1 MAWRQLP
8 DGTFF
13 DPNTGDL
20 RGLDG
25 AKEAAARAQSIR
37 AGHFKPAPRRKLP
50 AVNQPSKFP
59 PLPAN
64 KFVVLPGIKG
74 PQAIID
80 PKRDVLALNPYELG
94 MGEMSPT
101 VKRVVVTGGI
111 LAVAGAAIW
120 IMRKTS
126 LFGGGKKSKR

>member
-8 DGTFF
+8 DGSYF

-25 AKEAAARAQSIR
+25 AKEAAARDQSLR
-37 AGHFKPAPRRKLP
+37 AGHIKLRPMPR
-50 AVNQPSKFP
+50 VNQPTKFP

-80 PKRDVLALNPYELG
+80 PVRKLALNPYELG
-94 MGEMSPT
+94 MGELGT
-101 VKRVVVTGGI
+101 TTKRVLVAGGI
-111 LAVAGAAIW
+111 VAAVGAACW
-120 IMRKTS
+120 FMRNS
-126 LFGGGKKSKR
+126 PLFKSAKKSK